1 MNEWNERARIH
12 QWEENAYEF
21 DTAIAGV
28 KMLSESC
35 KMMNE
40 TLINRMKQAQPFLEL
55 EGNSKENEND
65 DGSEADTSTMNID
78 DEGAEYMNSPGSKS
92 FDNETFEDSPVEEE
106 ERILN
111 FTEGKRA
118 KCHWY
123 ITLVQKKH
131 QKK

>member
-1 MNEWNERARIH
+1 MSLVH
-12 QWEENAYEF
+12 YP
-21 DTAIAGV
+21 
-28 KMLSESC
+28 SP
-35 KMMNE
+35 E
-40 TLINRMKQAQPFLEL
+40 T
-55 EGNSKENEND
+55 D
-65 DGSEADTSTMNID
+65 DGSETDTSTVNEDDKGTEDMNSSGSESID
-78 DEGAEYMNSPGSKS
+78 D
-92 FDNETFEDSPVEEE
+92 ETFEDIPVEEE